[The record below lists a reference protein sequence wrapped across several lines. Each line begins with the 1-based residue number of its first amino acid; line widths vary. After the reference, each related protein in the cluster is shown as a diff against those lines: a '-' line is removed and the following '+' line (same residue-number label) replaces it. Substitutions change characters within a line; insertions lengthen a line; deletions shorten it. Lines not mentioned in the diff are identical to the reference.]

1 MDYESVKYVVSQRL
15 SEKRYKHSLGV
26 ADTAAQLAKQY
37 GEDEEVARIAGILH
51 DITKEL
57 SDKEQA
63 DIIKKYKIK
72 LDDVE
77 KNEPK
82 LYHAIT
88 APFYLRSCVHVNDS
102 IINAIRYHT
111 TGRAN
116 MSLLEKIIYLADYIE
131 PGRNFDGVEKIRKL
145 AFQDINKALR
155 EALEMS
161 VQEVQSKGK
170 VVHKNTL
177 EAIEFLDNL
186 YTTGPSELI

>member
-116 MSLLEKIIYLADYIE
+116 MSLLEKIIYLAD
-131 PGRNFDGVEKIRKL
+131 
-145 AFQDINKALR
+145 
-155 EALEMS
+155 
-161 VQEVQSKGK
+161 
-170 VVHKNTL
+170 
-177 EAIEFLDNL
+177 
-186 YTTGPSELI
+186 